1 MVITVD
7 SKIEIDKIDIIFT
20 WVDYKDE
27 EWIKKKNQDSIKCNN
42 NVKHNNNN
50 RYNSSLNEIKYAVR
64 SIEKYFKNKYRNIYF
79 VTNTGKLPSFLKPFA
94 NLIPIHYEMLL
105 GTTCYNSF
113 TIESCLHKI
122 PGLSEYYLYFND
134 DMILNKK
141 LYMKDLITKDGKM
154 IWYSESNIIINMLSA
169 HPNLIKIFKIQ
180 DGGCGLAREKT
191 YKVLKLDRTPK
202 PIAHSPRIFKKSL
215 VNIFSNKFSKQLNE
229 QMHRKFRSSDDF
241 CFIDAFCF
249 YFEKNKL
256 LEYRHD
262 YKTKILCQFD
272 NAMLSKICN
281 SIFDIFDT
289 CSIKDCN
296 FICVEDGR
304 KNDKVDKYCNKIL
317 DDILQ
322 FSCKYEIK

>member
-1 MVITVD
+1 MVIKVD

-20 WVDYKDE
+20 WIDYKDK
-27 EWIKKKNQDSIKCNN
+27 EWIKKKNQDAIKCNN
-42 NVKHNNNN
+42 NVMHNNN
-50 RYNSSLNEIKYAVR
+50 RYNSQLKEIKYGIR

-79 VTNTGKLPSFLKPFA
+79 VTNTGKLPDFLKPRE

-105 GTTCYNSF
+105 GTTCYNSY

-122 PGLSEYYLYFND
+122 TGLSEYYIYFND

-141 LYMKDLITKDGKM
+141 LHINDFITSDGKL
-154 IWYSESNIIINMLSA
+154 IWYSESNKIINIVNKYPFISKIY
-169 HPNLIKIFKIQ
+169 NLK
-180 DGGCGLAREKT
+180 DGGCNLSRQKT
-191 YKVLKLDRTPK
+191 YKILKLDRTPR

-215 VNIFSNKFSKQLNE
+215 VEIFSNKFSKQIND

-256 LEYRHD
+256 LEYRDD

-272 NAMLSKICN
+272 NTIISKLIN
-281 SIFDIFDT
+281 NLFDSIE
-289 CSIKDCN
+289 SSQ
-296 FICVEDGR
+296 FICVEDYR
-304 KNDKVDKYCNKIL
+304 ENNKYDEYCKKIL
-317 DDILQ
+317 DDK
-322 FSCKYEIK
+322 FTSPCKYEIK